1 MASRHADAHSLAG
14 WQVLVTR
21 PAGVAD
27 ALCAA
32 LAAAGAQ
39 VHRAPLLAIE
49 PLPESA
55 ADRAVAQDLDR
66 FDIVIVTSRHAVQ
79 HGVSR
84 LADCW
89 PQWPAQQRWLAVGAA
104 TASAL
109 AAHGIHAEA
118 PADARSEGL
127 LALPALADVTGRR
140 VLLLTGEGGRGLLD
154 STLAARGALVTR
166 LAVYRRTADDRASAA
181 LDAFRSTTG
190 GGRARAVLVTSGDAL
205 QNLLGL
211 APWLREDRTHIVVAS
226 DRIGALARDAG
237 LTRVTVAASAVD
249 DALVDELVHLA
260 GEAGQSTS

>member
-1 MASRHADAHSLAG
+1 MASRHAEPGALAG

-55 ADRAVAQDLDR
+55 ADRAVVQDLDR

-79 HGVSR
+79 HGVAR

-89 PQWPAQQRWLAVGAA
+89 PQWPAQQQWLAVGTA

-109 AAHGIHAEA
+109 AAHGIHADA

-127 LALPALADVTGRR
+127 LALPALNNIAGRR
-140 VLLLTGEGGRGLLD
+140 VLLITGEGGRGLLD

-166 LAVYRRTADDRASAA
+166 LAAYRRVADDRAGAA
-181 LDAFRSTTG
+181 LDAFRRAAGNS
-190 GGRARAVLVTSGDAL
+190 RARAVLVTSGDAL

-211 APWLREDRTHIVVAS
+211 APWLRGDGTHVVVAS

-249 DALVDELVHLA
+249 DALLDALIHLA
-260 GEAGQSTS
+260 GDTSRPTP

>member
-1 MASRHADAHSLAG
+1 MASRHAEAPALAG

-27 ALCAA
+27 ALCQA

-55 ADRAVAQDLDR
+55 VDRAVAQDLDR

-79 HGVSR
+79 HGISR

-109 AAHGIHAEA
+109 TAHGIHAEA

-127 LALPALADVTGRR
+127 LGLPALSDVAGRR

-154 STLAARGALVTR
+154 STLVARGALVTR
-166 LAVYRRTADDRASAA
+166 LAVYRRVADDHAGAA
-181 LDAFRSTTG
+181 LDAFRHTAG
-190 GGRARAVLVTSGDAL
+190 NPGARAVLVTSGDAL
-205 QNLLGL
+205 QNLLRL
-211 APWLREDRTHIVVAS
+211 APWLREDGSHLVVAS
-226 DRIGALARDAG
+226 DRIGALARAAG
-237 LTRVTVAASAVD
+237 FTRITVAASAVD
-249 DALVDELVHLA
+249 DVLLDTLIHLA
-260 GEAGQSTS
+260 GDAGRSTP